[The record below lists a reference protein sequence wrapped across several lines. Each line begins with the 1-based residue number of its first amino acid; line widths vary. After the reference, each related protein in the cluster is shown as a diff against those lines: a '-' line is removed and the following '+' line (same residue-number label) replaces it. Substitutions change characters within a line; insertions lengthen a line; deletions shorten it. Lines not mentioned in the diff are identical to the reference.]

1 MMGVGK
7 STIGRKLSKKL
18 RLKFIDVDKLIEKKE
33 KLTIS
38 EIFKDKGE
46 EYFRRIE
53 KKISIKELKKINQV
67 IALGGG
73 AFMNFSIRKQVKNS
87 SISFWLDLNLKS
99 LLLRLKNVKK
109 RPLLNDENL
118 ESLVNKIYSE
128 RKKIYNE
135 SDYKIKCDT
144 LVTEDIVKKI
154 VKLYENSSNQI

>member
-1 MMGVGK
+1 
-7 STIGRKLSKKL
+7 
-18 RLKFIDVDKLIEKKE
+18 
-33 KLTIS
+33 
-38 EIFKDKGE
+38 
-46 EYFRRIE
+46 
-53 KKISIKELKKINQV
+53 
-67 IALGGG
+67 
-73 AFMNFSIRKQVKNS
+73 MNFSIRKQVKNS